1 MRDNKA
7 IFFSLKKKD
16 YWNRNI
22 YVWESRSLVSFSLET
37 RLYDMKCFSGY
48 STSQR
53 DLKLTAQNKE
63 KVKGRISSQ
72 MYAENMVQISDNT
85 RLNWIKNPDW

>member
-1 MRDNKA
+1 MTIKQ
-7 IFFSLKKKD
+7 LKKKKKKKD

-37 RLYDMKCFSGY
+37 RLYDMKCFCGY

-85 RLNWIKNPDW
+85 RLN

>member
-1 MRDNKA
+1 
-7 IFFSLKKKD
+7 
-16 YWNRNI
+16 
-22 YVWESRSLVSFSLET
+22 
-37 RLYDMKCFSGY
+37 MKCFSGY

-63 KVKGRISSQ
+63 KVKGQISSQ